1 MTTVRTSVLEETK
14 MVVLVMFVLESLLI
28 WLFPVVQA
36 SFKSTFF
43 VRVFAA
49 VTIVASSYYL
59 ARLIQDHY
67 FTVST
72 DMTVFITAFIVVAWE
87 LMLYN
92 SYSLRGFSGDNVLDP
107 FNKVLGKFVFTAA
120 SVFVAKGL
128 IRPKL

>member
-1 MTTVRTSVLEETK
+1 MTSVRTSVWEETK

-59 ARLIQDHY
+59 ARLIQDH
-67 FTVST
+67 FFNIGT
-72 DMTVFITAFIVVAWE
+72 DMTVFITAFLVVAWE
-87 LMLYN
+87 LILYN
-92 SYSLRGFSGDNVLDP
+92 SYSLTGLTRDTVLDP

-120 SVFVAKGL
+120 SVFIAKGL
-128 IRPKL
+128 IRM